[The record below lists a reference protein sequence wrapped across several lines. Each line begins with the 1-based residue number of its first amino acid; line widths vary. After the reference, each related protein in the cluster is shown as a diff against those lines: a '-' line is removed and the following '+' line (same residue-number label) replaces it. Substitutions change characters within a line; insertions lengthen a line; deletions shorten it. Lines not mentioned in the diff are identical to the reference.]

1 MNLIIHV
8 NINVKKEV
16 MCLTAPILSTDILIL
31 LFGLLLVA
39 GVLAT
44 RVSTRF
50 GLPALI
56 LFMGIGML
64 MGSDITGLIFFDN
77 SNLAQMIG
85 VAALVVILFEGGLQT
100 KWSSIRSVLAPSAS
114 LATIGVLLTTAL
126 IAVAV
131 RFVFGFDWIE
141 SFLFGA
147 IIGSTDAAA
156 VFAAFKGKNIS
167 PKVGATLEAESGTND
182 PMAMFLTI
190 LALDFMLKPDTTIWD
205 GVWMFILQII
215 VGAFVGYFLGNLSRL
230 MLNHL
235 RLESS
240 GLHAVLMISMA
251 FMTYG
256 VAAYFAGSGLLAVY
270 LAAMI
275 VGNAHTAHEVTI
287 VQFSEALAWIMQ
299 IIMFVILGLLVF
311 PRQLLDPEL
320 IWKGL
325 LISFILMF
333 IARPIA
339 VYLSTIKM
347 QFTHKE
353 KLFISWAGLKGA
365 VPIVLATFPL
375 IAGID
380 NAQLIFNAVFF
391 VVVTSALIQG
401 TTLTPLAAKL
411 DLLGPDKI
419 RSPYTI
425 ALVSSKQSQHQLV
438 PYVAT
443 EESSMIGKTLADIT
457 LPPNTVVNAIVRQ
470 DYLIPPTG
478 QTKIEP
484 GDLLY
489 VLAST
494 YRHDQLDRKFG
505 EDGLERVEL

>member
-1 MNLIIHV
+1 
-8 NINVKKEV
+8 
-16 MCLTAPILSTDILIL
+16 MCLTAPILSTDVSIL

-50 GLPALI
+50 GLPALL
-56 LFMGIGML
+56 LFMGIGII
-64 MGSDITGLIFFDN
+64 MGSDITGLIFFDD

-85 VAALVVILFEGGLQT
+85 ISALIVILFEGGLQT
-100 KWSSIRSVLAPSAS
+100 KWASFRSVLVPSAS
-114 LATIGVLLTTAL
+114 LATIGVLLTAGL
-126 IAVAV
+126 VAVAV

-167 PKVGATLEAESGTND
+167 PKVGATLETESGTND

-190 LALDFMLKPDTTIWD
+190 LALDFMLKPETTIWD
-205 GVWMFILQII
+205 GIWMFILQII
-215 VGAFVGYFLGNLSRL
+215 VGAFAGYMLGNLSRL

-240 GLHAVLMISMA
+240 SLHAVLMISMA

-299 IIMFVILGLLVF
+299 IIMFVILGLLVY
-311 PRQLLDPEL
+311 PKQLFDPEL

-325 LISFILMF
+325 LISFFLMF
-333 IARPIA
+333 VARPIA
-339 VYLSTIKM
+339 VYLSTIAM
-347 QFTHKE
+347 PFTHKE

-380 NAQLIFNAVFF
+380 NSQLIFNAVFF

-411 DLLGPDKI
+411 NLLGPDKI

-443 EESSMIGKTLADIT
+443 EASSMIGRTLADIT
-457 LPPNTVVNAIVRQ
+457 LPPNTVVNAIVRK

>member
-1 MNLIIHV
+1 
-8 NINVKKEV
+8 
-16 MCLTAPILSTDILIL
+16 MCLPVPVLSTDFLVL
-31 LFGLLLVA
+31 LFGLLLVV

-44 RVSTRF
+44 RVSSRF

-56 LFMGIGML
+56 LFMGIGMV
-64 MGSDITGLIFFDN
+64 MGSDVTGLIFFDD
-77 SNLAQMIG
+77 SNLAQLIG
-85 VAALVVILFEGGLQT
+85 VAALIVILFEGGLQT
-100 KWSSIRSVLAPSAS
+100 KWSSIRSVLAPASS

-126 IAVAV
+126 VAVAV
-131 RFVFGFDWIE
+131 RFVFGFDWVE

-156 VFAAFKGKNIS
+156 VFAAFKGKNIE
-167 PKVGATLEAESGTND
+167 PRVGATLEAESGSND

-190 LALDFMLKPDTTIWD
+190 LALDFMLQPDTTIWD
-205 GVWMFILQII
+205 GIWMFVLQIV
-215 VGAFVGYFLGNLSRL
+215 VGAFVGVVLGQLSRL

-251 FMTYG
+251 FLTYG
-256 VAAYFAGSGLLAVY
+256 ATAYFAGSGLLAVY
-270 LAAMI
+270 IAAMI
-275 VGNAHTAHEVTI
+275 VGNADTAHEVTI

-311 PRQLLDPEL
+311 PKQLLDLEL

-339 VYLSTIKM
+339 VYLSTLGM
-347 QFTHKE
+347 PFTRKE

-380 NAQLIFNAVFF
+380 NSQLIFNAVFF

-401 TTLTPLAAKL
+401 TTLTPLAARL
-411 DLLGPDKI
+411 GLLGPDKI

-438 PYVAT
+438 PYVVT
-443 EESSMIGKTLADIT
+443 EESSMIGQTLADIT
-457 LPPNTVVNAIVRQ
+457 LPPNTVVNAIVREE
-470 DYLIPPTG
+470 YLIPPTG
-478 QTKIEP
+478 QTKIEL

-494 YRHDQLDRKFG
+494 YRHDQLDRMFG
-505 EDGLERVEL
+505 EDGLDRVDM

>member
-1 MNLIIHV
+1 
-8 NINVKKEV
+8 
-16 MCLTAPILSTDILIL
+16 MCLTAPILSTDVLIL

-56 LFMGIGML
+56 LFMGIGMV
-64 MGSDITGLIFFDN
+64 MGSDVTGLIFFDD

-85 VAALVVILFEGGLQT
+85 ISALIVILFEGGLQT
-100 KWSSIRSVLAPSAS
+100 KWASLRSVLAPSAS
-114 LATIGVLLTTAL
+114 LATIGVLLTAGL
-126 IAVAV
+126 VAVAV

-156 VFAAFKGKNIS
+156 VFAAFKGKNIA

-205 GVWMFILQII
+205 GIGMFILQII
-215 VGAFVGYFLGNLSRL
+215 VGAFAGYMLGNLSRL

-299 IIMFVILGLLVF
+299 IIMFVILGLLVY
-311 PRQLLDPEL
+311 PKQLFDPEL

-325 LISFILMF
+325 LISFFLMF
-333 IARPIA
+333 VARPIA
-339 VYLSTIKM
+339 VYLSTIAM
-347 QFTHKE
+347 PFTHKE

-380 NAQLIFNAVFF
+380 NSQLIFNAVFF

-401 TTLTPLAAKL
+401 TTLTPLAARL
-411 DLLGPDKI
+411 NLLGPDKI

-443 EESSMIGKTLADIT
+443 ETSSMIGRTLADIT
-457 LPPNTVVNAIVRQ
+457 LPPNTVVNAIVRK

>member
-1 MNLIIHV
+1 
-8 NINVKKEV
+8 
-16 MCLTAPILSTDILIL
+16 MCLTAPILSTDVSIL

-50 GLPALI
+50 GLPALL
-56 LFMGIGML
+56 LFMGIGII
-64 MGSDITGLIFFDN
+64 MGSDITGLIFFDD

-85 VAALVVILFEGGLQT
+85 ISALIVILFEGGLQT
-100 KWSSIRSVLAPSAS
+100 KWASFRSVLVPSAS
-114 LATIGVLLTTAL
+114 LATIGVLLTAGL
-126 IAVAV
+126 VAVAV

-167 PKVGATLEAESGTND
+167 PKVGATLETESGTND

-190 LALDFMLKPDTTIWD
+190 LALDFMLKPETTIWD
-205 GVWMFILQII
+205 GIWMFILQII
-215 VGAFVGYFLGNLSRL
+215 VGAFAGYMLGNLSRL

-240 GLHAVLMISMA
+240 SLHAVLMISMA

-299 IIMFVILGLLVF
+299 IIMFVILGLLVY
-311 PRQLLDPEL
+311 PKQLFDPEL

-325 LISFILMF
+325 LISFFLMF
-333 IARPIA
+333 VARPVA
-339 VYLSTIKM
+339 VYLSTIAM
-347 QFTHKE
+347 PFTHKE

-380 NAQLIFNAVFF
+380 NSQLIFNAVFF

-411 DLLGPDKI
+411 NLLGPDKI

-443 EESSMIGKTLADIT
+443 ETSSMIGRTLADIT
-457 LPPNTVVNAIVRQ
+457 LPPNTVVNAIVRK

>member
-1 MNLIIHV
+1 
-8 NINVKKEV
+8 
-16 MCLTAPILSTDILIL
+16 MCLTAPILSTDVLIL

-56 LFMGIGML
+56 LFMGIGMI
-64 MGSDITGLIFFDN
+64 MGSDVTGLIFFDD

-85 VAALVVILFEGGLQT
+85 ISALIVILFEGGLQT
-100 KWSSIRSVLAPSAS
+100 KWASIRSVLAPSAS
-114 LATIGVLLTTAL
+114 LATIGVLLTAGL
-126 IAVAV
+126 VAVAV

-156 VFAAFKGKNIS
+156 VFAAFKGKNIA

-205 GVWMFILQII
+205 GIWMFLLQII
-215 VGAFVGYFLGNLSRL
+215 VGAFAGYMLGNLSRL

-299 IIMFVILGLLVF
+299 IIMFVILGLLVY
-311 PRQLLDPEL
+311 PKQLFDPEL

-325 LISFILMF
+325 LISFFLMF
-333 IARPIA
+333 VARPIA
-339 VYLSTIKM
+339 VYLSTIAM
-347 QFTHKE
+347 PFTHKE

-380 NAQLIFNAVFF
+380 NSQLIFNAVFF

-401 TTLTPLAAKL
+401 TTLTPLAARL
-411 DLLGPDKI
+411 NLLGPDKI

-443 EESSMIGKTLADIT
+443 ETSSMIGRTLADIT
-457 LPPNTVVNAIVRQ
+457 LPPNTVVNAIVRK

>member
-1 MNLIIHV
+1 
-8 NINVKKEV
+8 
-16 MCLTAPILSTDILIL
+16 MCLTAPILSTDVLIL

-56 LFMGIGML
+56 LFMGIGMI
-64 MGSDITGLIFFDN
+64 MGSDVTGLIFFDD

-85 VAALVVILFEGGLQT
+85 ISALIVILFEGGLQT

-114 LATIGVLLTTAL
+114 LATIGVLLTTGL
-126 IAVAV
+126 VAVAV

-205 GVWMFILQII
+205 GIWMFILQII
-215 VGAFVGYFLGNLSRL
+215 VGAFAGYMLGNLSRL

-299 IIMFVILGLLVF
+299 IIMFVILGLLVY
-311 PRQLLDPEL
+311 PKQLFDPEL

-325 LISFILMF
+325 LISFFLMF
-333 IARPIA
+333 VARPIA
-339 VYLSTIKM
+339 VYLSTIAM
-347 QFTHKE
+347 PFTHKE

-380 NAQLIFNAVFF
+380 NSQLIFNAVFF

-411 DLLGPDKI
+411 NLLGPDKI

-443 EESSMIGKTLADIT
+443 EDSSMIGRTLADIT
-457 LPPNTVVNAIVRQ
+457 LPPNTVVNAIVRK

>member
-1 MNLIIHV
+1 
-8 NINVKKEV
+8 
-16 MCLTAPILSTDILIL
+16 MCLTAPILSTDVSIL

-56 LFMGIGML
+56 LFMGIGMV
-64 MGSDITGLIFFDN
+64 MGSDVTGLIFFDD

-85 VAALVVILFEGGLQT
+85 ISALIVILFEGGLQT
-100 KWSSIRSVLAPSAS
+100 KWASIRSVLAPSAS
-114 LATIGVLLTTAL
+114 LATIGVLLTAGFV
-126 IAVAV
+126 AVAV

-156 VFAAFKGKNIS
+156 VFAAFKGKNIA

-205 GVWMFILQII
+205 GIGMFILQII
-215 VGAFVGYFLGNLSRL
+215 VGAFAGYMLGNLSRL

-299 IIMFVILGLLVF
+299 IIMFVILGLLVY
-311 PRQLLDPEL
+311 PKQLFDPEL

-325 LISFILMF
+325 LISFFLMF
-333 IARPIA
+333 VARPIA
-339 VYLSTIKM
+339 VYLSTIAM
-347 QFTHKE
+347 PFTHKE

-380 NAQLIFNAVFF
+380 NSQLIFNAVFF

-401 TTLTPLAAKL
+401 TTLTPLAARL
-411 DLLGPDKI
+411 NLLGPDKI

-443 EESSMIGKTLADIT
+443 ETSSMIGRTLADIT
-457 LPPNTVVNAIVRQ
+457 LPPNTVVNAIVRK